1 MPLTSPLP
9 TPMPNAP
16 KTKIR
21 GVRIPDDL
29 WADAQAMAADEG
41 GDVSSYVRDDLARRV
56 RRWRKQQR

>member
-1 MPLTSPLP
+1 
-9 TPMPNAP
+9 MPNAP